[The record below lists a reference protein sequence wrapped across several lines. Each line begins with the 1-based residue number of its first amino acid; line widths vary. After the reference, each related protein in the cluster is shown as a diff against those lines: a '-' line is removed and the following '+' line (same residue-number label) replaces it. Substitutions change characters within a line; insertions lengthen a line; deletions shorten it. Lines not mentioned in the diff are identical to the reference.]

1 MRIASGA
8 PWEEP
13 FGYSRA
19 AVAGPFVFVSGCTST
34 PEFPADPAAQARLAI
49 VTGLTALRE
58 AGCCAADVV
67 RTRMYVV
74 DRADADAVGRVHG
87 EVFRDARPATS
98 MVIVA
103 GLIDPAMRFEIE
115 MLAYTG
121 GAQ

>member
-1 MRIASGA
+1 MRISSGA

-19 AVAGPFVFVSGCTST
+19 AVAGPWVFVSGCTST
-34 PEFPADPAAQARLAI
+34 PTFPEDAAEQARLAI
-49 VTGLTALRE
+49 KTGLAALHE
-58 AGCCAADVV
+58 AGCGATDVV
-67 RTRMYVV
+67 RTRMYIL

-87 EVFRDARPATS
+87 EVFRAARPATS

-115 MLAYTG
+115 LLAYTG